1 LTKTNWTER
10 LKKWRHDN
18 QEQYAHTILGEP
30 EKINLYKALPFPG
43 VVLVM
48 GDRRMGKTGLAHEI
62 ASQVHDHRGSP
73 CVIHLPGV
81 PDQLRKRIQ
90 HLLPAWMKIVSKR
103 DEWPNDAVVIY
114 DEAAQTAHARRTQ
127 SGQAVELDDLIGISG
142 QRNQLIAFISH
153 HSRKLDVNIIT
164 EVNRIIWKKPTYAH
178 QLFERDEVSDFT
190 MRAYQFFDTMRGK
203 KTWTDTTLL
212 RAKKLSLVLD
222 LDTFSMKQCT
232 NGLPAWWNDDL
243 SRLFRNMQR
252 TARGTLFQG

>member
-1 LTKTNWTER
+1 MTKVQWAER
-10 LKKWRHDN
+10 LKKWR
-18 QEQYAHTILGEP
+18 QENIEHYAQTILSDP
-30 EKINLYKALPFPG
+30 AKVTLYSTVPLPG
-43 VVLVM
+43 VELIM
-48 GDRRMGKTGLAHEI
+48 GDRRQGKTALAHEI
-62 ASQVHDHRGSP
+62 ANQVNKRKGYP
-73 CVIHLPGV
+73 AVIHIPHIPEKLQKELQKMLP
-81 PDQLRKRIQ
+81 K
-90 HLLPAWMKIVSKR
+90 WMKIVR
-103 DEWPNDAVVIY
+103 TRAEWPKDSVVIY
-114 DEAAQTAHARRTQ
+114 DEAAQSAHARRTQ
-127 SGQAVELDDLIGISG
+127 SGDAVELDDLIGISG
-142 QRNQLIAFISH
+142 QRNQTILFISH